1 MNCSMLLDVVFFVF
15 FKTFFFFYQFIKLIS
30 LLTACLQDL
39 EEGLLESEK
48 EGGCEFLTELVC
60 KLLNGCYGRE
70 DIWWVSI
77 LSETGFSSQ
86 IVPKCFFCIIYFVLI

>member
-1 MNCSMLLDVVFFVF
+1 M
-15 FKTFFFFYQFIKLIS
+15 
-30 LLTACLQDL
+30 LTACLQDL

-70 DIWWVSI
+70 DIWWVLI
-77 LSETGFSSQ
+77 LSETVFSSQ
-86 IVPKCFFCIIYFVLI
+86 IVPKRFFYIIFFVLIWNSDINMKISHLFYSALYTPFGNS